1 MKSKGFLFLIVAI
14 AVAAVILWPAPD
26 PLADVETVALGR
38 SDSFGDRVMDG
49 FEVALGENRKIRIV
63 ANASEADAIITVEPQ
78 DGNVAFSFDSS
89 EGFRGSASIRCLV
102 TKNGETSVMFL
113 NITVD
118 ENGVHS
124 ELVGRKF
131 WEFWK

>member
-1 MKSKGFLFLIVAI
+1 MKSKGFLFLIVVI

-26 PLADVETVALGR
+26 PLADVDTVALGS

-63 ANASEADAIITVEPQ
+63 ANASEADAVITVEPQ
-78 DGNVAFSFDSS
+78 DGNLEFSFDSN

-102 TKNGETSVMFL
+102 TKDGETSVMFL

-118 ENGVHS
+118 ENGVRS